1 MFVCSLK
8 ASRIKAFALTML
20 CAVVLGGALTL
31 ILGKA
36 GRSEDLAAAA
46 FSERNIKFD
55 EIKNSQDLE
64 NFIASLGMEVKT
76 PPLKS
81 VKVDLPRVFDAV
93 YAKYNDIQKQQGFDL
108 TKYCGKTVD
117 RYTYE
122 LTNHPLSSQEA
133 DKKVYLTL
141 LVCREKIVGGDISS
155 KSNGGFVT
163 TFTDF
168 TPQNN
173 GQ

>member
-55 EIKNSQDLE
+55 EKFARSRKLYRLFGNGSKNT
-64 NFIASLGMEVKT
+64 A
-76 PPLKS
+76 
-81 VKVDLPRVFDAV
+81 A
-93 YAKYNDIQKQQGFDL
+93 
-108 TKYCGKTVD
+108 
-117 RYTYE
+117 
-122 LTNHPLSSQEA
+122 
-133 DKKVYLTL
+133 
-141 LVCREKIVGGDISS
+141 EKCKG
-155 KSNGGFVT
+155 
-163 TFTDF
+163 
-168 TPQNN
+168 
-173 GQ
+173 

>member
-76 PPLKS
+76 RYSEAARFRPYKILRKNCRQIYLRAYKS
-81 VKVDLPRVFDAV
+81 PVV
-93 YAKYNDIQKQQGFDL
+93 ITG
-108 TKYCGKTVD
+108 C
-117 RYTYE
+117 
-122 LTNHPLSSQEA
+122 
-133 DKKVYLTL
+133 
-141 LVCREKIVGGDISS
+141 
-155 KSNGGFVT
+155 
-163 TFTDF
+163 
-168 TPQNN
+168 
-173 GQ
+173 